1 MSYET
6 SIATGS
12 RTGSCRSGDSRPGQV
27 LAQDP
32 LVTEG
37 PDWRRR
43 RWEATH
49 QRIYDAALRLFQEQ
63 GFDRVNVGQIAA
75 GAEVSVPTFYAHYP
89 SKEHIVMQLPTADDI
104 AALLATQPADLPIGV
119 RIRRAAPHYISQW
132 DGDLRVAMLARWR
145 IIATTPS
152 LRTRAAQFERLT
164 AELVADALPAEGSP
178 APGTTE
184 SVLIN
189 AYLAAFTAG
198 VLAWADSNGEGK
210 LEEFVDEAFGA
221 LEALQRR

>member
-1 MSYET
+1 M
-6 SIATGS
+6 
-12 RTGSCRSGDSRPGQV
+12 
-27 LAQDP
+27 
-32 LVTEG
+32 TE

-49 QRIYDAALRLFQEQ
+49 QRIYDSALRLFQEH
-63 GFDRVNVGQIAA
+63 GFDRVSVGQIAA
-75 GAEVSVPTFYAHYP
+75 GAGVSVPTFYAHYP
-89 SKEHIVMQLPTADDI
+89 SKEHIVMQVPTAEDI

-119 RIRRAAPHYISQW
+119 RIRRATPHYFAQW
-132 DGDLRVAMLARWR
+132 DGDMRDAALARWR

-152 LRTRAAQFERLT
+152 LRIRAAQFERLT
-164 AELVADALPAEGSP
+164 AELVADALPSEDGT
-178 APGTTE
+178 APDPTE

-198 VLAWADSNGEGK
+198 VLAWADSNGAGR
-210 LEEFVDEAFGA
+210 LEELVDAAFEA